1 MRDFSFDLPSS
12 LTKLLLNWIVSFG
25 LCVLVVSAQSQEKKE
40 SKKTADDDLIRVTS
54 NLVSLDVIVK
64 DKKGKA
70 VTDLKPE
77 DFTISE
83 NGVPQRIQFFDSTL
97 AGGKKAGQ
105 PTNATDRLGES
116 AGRESQRGVAPE
128 SKPRNTYGLPRNI
141 ISLVMDGQSTE
152 LSNLKHVRDGIVKYI
167 RERITDSDSVAVFS
181 ISGDLQLWQP
191 FTQDK
196 AKLLAAVDKAYTSSI
211 VSKTSEGRNLAE
223 NINSIRERLARA
235 PKQIGPDSADDT
247 PTFEISGGAAL
258 AGSAE
263 AQIMIDRRILEQYLI
278 MRSALGAQQSRPVLA
293 ALAAIC
299 EGLRPIPVKKTLVMF
314 SEGFIAPDWLDWQV
328 QSTIDIANR
337 ANVAIYIVDS
347 TGLTGGTPTTGS
359 PVVASPL
366 SGISGEN
373 PMEARRRSAAGE
385 SVFDITRFEGLDRQQ
400 DLLYKLSNDTGG
412 RFVKNTN
419 DIASGLDRIDAEIR
433 SRYTLAYRSTDQN
446 FDSSFRKVKIEVQ
459 RSDLSVVTRPGYYA
473 IPPSQIIPFSP
484 DDRKLLANFS
494 NMAAHPTL
502 PLSVQMN
509 SFRVRDGYYIVP
521 LSFEIPPAAVQ
532 FERKGETQR
541 LRLEVLGVVRA
552 EGEDKILSRLGGNFD
567 VNLTTLQYESILND
581 KIFYRQDMQLYAGNY
596 TVDLIVRD
604 RLSGKVAAKR
614 EKLVLPVDDSDFRA
628 TEAVLSRHAEP
639 QTQTAANGD
648 VFGEGNVR
656 IRPLPSREFH
666 SSDNLIIFFKLYN
679 AALARE
685 TGKPLVRVTVTLMKD
700 GKPATR
706 PLDYQLTEPATEPV
720 LHLTFAKYV
729 KLAGLAPGKYSAVIE
744 SRDIVK
750 QKVLKQEAS
759 FVIVP

>member
-1 MRDFSFDLPSS
+1 MKILKCMMFLMM
-12 LTKLLLNWIVSFG
+12 
-25 LCVLVVSAQSQEKKE
+25 LCVLSVSAQEKKQP
-40 SKKTADDDLIRVTS
+40 KKSGDENVIKVDS
-54 NLVSLDVIVK
+54 ELVSLDVIVN

-97 AGGKKAGQ
+97 TGGKKAGQ

-235 PKQIGPDSADDT
+235 PKQIGPASADDT

-299 EGLRPIPVKKTLVMF
+299 EGLRLIPVKKTLVMF

-373 PMEARRRSAAGE
+373 PIEARRRSAAGE

-433 SRYTLAYRSTDQN
+433 SRYTLAYHSTDPN
-446 FDSSFRKVKIEVQ
+446 FDGSFRKVKIEVH
-459 RSDLSVVTRPGYYA
+459 RPEINVLTRPGYYA
-473 IPPSQIIPFSP
+473 IPPSQIVPFSP
-484 DDRKLLANFS
+484 DDRKLLANFA
-494 NMAAHPTL
+494 NMQARPTL
-502 PLSVQMN
+502 PLSVEMN
-509 SFRVRDGYYIVP
+509 AFRSQNGFYIVP

-532 FERKGETQR
+532 FDPKGDKRR
-541 LRLEVLGVVRA
+541 LQLDVLGVIRT
-552 EGEDKILSRLGGNFD
+552 EGEDKILTRLGGNFD
-567 VNLTTLQYESILND
+567 VSLSKEQYDAVVSD
-581 KIFYRQDMQLYAGNY
+581 KIFYRQDVELGAGNY
-596 TVDLIVRD
+596 TVDLIVWD
-604 RLSGKVAAKR
+604 RVSGKSVAKR
-614 EKLVLPVDDSDFRA
+614 QQLSLPVAGADFYA
-628 TEAVLSRHAEP
+628 TDVVLSRHAEP
-639 QTQTAANGD
+639 LKQKSTGID
-648 VFGEGNVR
+648 VLSEGNAQ
-656 IRPLPSREFH
+656 IRPSPSREFH
-666 SSDNLIIFFKLYN
+666 TTDDLIIFFKLYN
-679 AALARE
+679 AAVASE
-685 TGKPLVRVTVTLMKD
+685 TGTPLVRVAVTLMKA
-700 GKPATR
+700 GLRSSR
-706 PLDYQLTEPATEPV
+706 PIDYQFTDAATGAVPA
-720 LHLTFAKYV
+720 LTFAKFI
-729 KLAGLAPGKYSAVIE
+729 KLSGLAPGRYSAVIE
-744 SRDIVK
+744 SR
-750 QKVLKQEAS
+750 
-759 FVIVP
+759 